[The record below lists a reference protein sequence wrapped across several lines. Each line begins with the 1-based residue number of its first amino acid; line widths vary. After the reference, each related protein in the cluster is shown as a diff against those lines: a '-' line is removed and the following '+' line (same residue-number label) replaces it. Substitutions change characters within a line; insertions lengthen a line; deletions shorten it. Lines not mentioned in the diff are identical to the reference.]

1 MSLMHSRRDAHLLLL
16 IGGSFTIFEVA
27 HYKPQL
33 LAALEQA
40 EFLLELDLSEVD
52 EIDTAGL
59 QLLLLMRQEAMRQ
72 SKQCLFSQAS
82 AAVQKVL
89 DLLHLQIELLNGPA
103 LLQESP

>member
-1 MSLMHSRRDAHLLLL
+1 MHSQRDAHLLLL

-27 HYKPQL
+27 YYKPQL

-40 EFLLELDLSEVD
+40 EHELELDLSGVE

-59 QLLLLMRQEAMRQ
+59 QLLLLTRQEALRYG
-72 SKQCLFSQAS
+72 KQCLFSNAS

-89 DLLHLQIELLNGPA
+89 DLLHLQADFLNTPETE
-103 LLQESP
+103 QEWR